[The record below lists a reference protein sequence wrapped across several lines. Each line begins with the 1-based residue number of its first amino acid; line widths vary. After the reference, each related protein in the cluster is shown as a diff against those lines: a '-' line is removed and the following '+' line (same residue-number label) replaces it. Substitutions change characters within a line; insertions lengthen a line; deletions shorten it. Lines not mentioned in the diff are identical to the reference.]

1 MARQLYCIQRD
12 TRGIAAL
19 EYALIAGLIFAAII
33 MGGRLYGTQLQL
45 ALGNIGTSLTLRDA
59 GT

>member
-1 MARQLYCIQRD
+1 MAGQMNYIQRD
-12 TRGIAAL
+12 TRGVAAL

-33 MGGRLYGTQLQL
+33 VGGRLYGTQLQL